1 MLCQFDIPHNIIVST
16 TDARRIVSE
25 HVSKHKKSFYNP
37 KSRVTVASVDTLKSK
52 PERFKRVFDLTQLL
66 LVDEAHHVL
75 KENKWGE
82 VVSYFQNPQLKI
94 LGVTATPQRLDRK
107 GLGHDNDGVFNKMV
121 TTKTVKWGIDNKY
134 LSKYKL
140 VLPQNTPILALKDKS
155 DYTTKELNDYV
166 NENQVVGKTVEN
178 WFTFAN
184 GLQTIVFAAT
194 LEHGEQLL
202 NEFKAKGVKAVFLH
216 GMTNAIERFKGVKD
230 FANNSVQVIINVD
243 LFDEGFDSLTLCT
256 EVLTPSGWKKYNEIK
271 KGDECYAW
279 DAVNEKIEIKNVD
292 RVVTRTL
299 RPNEKF
305 YSIKSQHTDINVT
318 ERHNIFYRK
327 KDYYTKNL
335 RSTEHY
341 VSQVKDV
348 FKYAKPYSIP
358 TSSFANFKGL
368 NLSDDEIRFIG
379 WSLTDAS
386 LSKSDSIKIYQSKP
400 KYVTEIKKLLVRLAV
415 KHSEIVTAKEE
426 INKRKGSYGTQYD
439 SYTFGISKKCE
450 VYKKLI
456 KYIKPDF
463 CNDLHDMTREQ
474 FDVFWGTLLDADG
487 TRQGTKRGRLCTV
500 DKNFCDNLMQ
510 MGVLRGYT
518 PIYGNYHTKKGILV
532 YNLGMK
538 DSTYIQLTKR
548 DSRGAKFTV
557 EEGKSSD
564 MVWCITNEL
573 GTIITRRNGKVAIL
587 GNCPNE
593 KGKRIVECVIGARPT
608 MSLAKA
614 RQQWGRGLRPADY
627 KDHAIII
634 DQAGNVERHG
644 LPTKEIKWTLD
655 RITKKSLK
663 QAMVTKTCYSC
674 GAVNDR
680 FNVDCEW
687 CGVPLVKPK
696 NEDGSKPRSLNLVDG
711 DLVLVDPDELDK
723 MYRSTKLDSPQYM
736 FDKVNSSGAGYPA
749 AMAAFKNQEKKIET
763 QKALADMIA
772 KLYGYYKLE
781 VKDDRELH
789 KKLYADFGVS
799 MFDML
804 NCTNK
809 EMNTWIEK
817 IGEFINETYSI

>member
-1 MLCQFDIPHNIIVST
+1 MIQLRPHQVEAIENVNQAWVKHKNILMVMPTGLGKSITMGSIIHDKSFISDKVHSTLIVHRKELVLQLSLMLCQFDIPHNIIVST
-16 TDARRIVSE
+16 TDARRIVGE

-166 NENQVVGKTVEN
+166 NENQIVGKTVDN
-178 WFTFAN
+178 YLQFAN
-184 GLQTIVFAAT
+184 GMQTIVFAAT
-194 LEHGEQLL
+194 IEHGEQLL
-202 NEFKAKGVKAVFLH
+202 AEFNAKGIKAIFLH
-216 GMTNAIERFKGVKD
+216 GLTNPIERFKGTKD
-230 FANNSVQVIINVD
+230 FAANTIQVLINVD
-243 LFDEGFDSLTLCT
+243 LFDEGYDL
-256 EVLTPSGWKKYNEIK
+256 VL
-271 KGDECYAW
+271 
-279 DAVNEKIEIKNVD
+279 
-292 RVVTRTL
+292 
-299 RPNEKF
+299 
-305 YSIKSQHTDINVT
+305 
-318 ERHNIFYRK
+318 
-327 KDYYTKNL
+327 
-335 RSTEHY
+335 
-341 VSQVKDV
+341 
-348 FKYAKPYSIP
+348 IP
-358 TSSFANFKGL
+358 
-368 NLSDDEIRFIG
+368 
-379 WSLTDAS
+379 
-386 LSKSDSIKIYQSKP
+386 
-400 KYVTEIKKLLVRLAV
+400 
-415 KHSEIVTAKEE
+415 
-426 INKRKGSYGTQYD
+426 
-439 SYTFGISKKCE
+439 
-450 VYKKLI
+450 
-456 KYIKPDF
+456 
-463 CNDLHDMTREQ
+463 
-474 FDVFWGTLLDADG
+474 
-487 TRQGTKRGRLCTV
+487 
-500 DKNFCDNLMQ
+500 
-510 MGVLRGYT
+510 
-518 PIYGNYHTKKGILV
+518 
-532 YNLGMK
+532 
-538 DSTYIQLTKR
+538 
-548 DSRGAKFTV
+548 
-557 EEGKSSD
+557 
-564 MVWCITNEL
+564 
-573 GTIITRRNGKVAIL
+573 
-587 GNCPNE
+587 
-593 KGKRIVECVIGARPT
+593 GKRIVECVIGTRPT

-804 NCTNK
+804 NDGNK
-809 EMNTWIEK
+809 NMLESITR
-817 IGEFINETYSI
+817 IGEFINETYGV